1 MGLDLRVYAWNVKSL
16 GFNEILAMKGEGGR
30 RMASYLW
37 RGEPEGGG
45 TVPRGRTEEGTAPGR
60 GVRVP
65 TLAANFPDPRSAIT
79 SSVTLCKFLNFLV
92 PQFPL

>member
-16 GFNEILAMKGEGGR
+16 GFDEILAMKGEGGR

-37 RGEPEGGG
+37 CGEPEGGG

-60 GVRVP
+60 GVRVQ